1 VANET
6 ARTAS
11 IRLHPSRPL
20 GESAAIHGIS
30 EETLHSH
37 GRDPADVFREFAR
50 FTVGALLVGH
60 NVAFDLSMIRAHAAR
75 LGIALP
81 DARWDDTL
89 DLSRRFLDLERHD
102 LATVCNH
109 FATRHR
115 PSHRALADF
124 KPVSGLRAE
133 NWLD

>member
-1 VANET
+1 MVNET

-20 GESAAIHGIS
+20 GEFAAIHGIS

-50 FTVGALLVGH
+50 FYEDAVLVGH
-60 NVAFDLSMIRAHAAR
+60 NVAFDLSMIRA
-75 LGIALP
+75 
-81 DARWDDTL
+81 
-89 DLSRRFLDLERHD
+89 
-102 LATVCNH
+102 
-109 FATRHR
+109 
-115 PSHRALADF
+115 LADF
-124 KPVSGLRAE
+124 KPVPGLRAE